1 MRPAH
6 PLLLSLALGIPACG
20 EPFPC
25 NRYCWSHQQLVA
37 DATSEALV
45 GVPDGRF
52 DDTCLTFTEADQW
65 YPVLPPFGWYAA
77 ERCVPADEH
86 EVIAR
91 TVTSIR
97 DPAVDANQACD
108 VTDLQIYADFVQNL
122 ALQARDTCV
131 AHLTCNGAPAGCD
144 LDPTVDENQACTVA
158 TAEILCDQDVLAPAL
173 AALTDLANGP
183 GAAQPQRDGVVIEYV
198 DDPQQCSPILQA
210 DTEGTPGCEEGGGD
224 GLDES
229 GSSGSDGGADE
240 SGGGSSESGESGGSM
255 VEPFGEIGALV
266 RCTAPRTCVVE
277 PELFAAVESN
287 FGIFVDEGLRLEV
300 VAMAEIGAGVRISGL
315 DRAEA
320 SGRLLRALGIEEGDV
335 LMDLDGASIVAP
347 ETLEALMLELPTAR
361 SWRLTLRRR
370 VSGAWETVVVTI
382 SRE

>member
-1 MRPAH
+1 MRPSH
-6 PLLLSLALGIPACG
+6 PLLLSLALGTLACSK
-20 EPFPC
+20 PFPC

-37 DATSEALV
+37 DINSEHLA

-52 DDTCLTFTEADQW
+52 DDTCLTSSDSEEW
-65 YPVLPPFGWYAA
+65 YPPLPPFGWYAA
-77 ERCVPADEH
+77 EQCVKADVH

-91 TVTSIR
+91 TVTSIQ
-97 DPAVDANQACD
+97 DPSVDAGQACD
-108 VTDLQIYADFVQNL
+108 VTELQIYADFVQAL
-122 ALQARDTCV
+122 ALQARNACV
-131 AHLTCNGAPAGCD
+131 AHLTCNGMPAGCD
-144 LDPTVDENQACTVA
+144 IDPTDDGNQACTVA
-158 TAEILCDQDVLAPAL
+158 TAEVLCDQEVLAPAL
-173 AALTDLANGP
+173 AALTDLTNGP

-210 DTEGTPGCEEGGGD
+210 DTEGTPGCEDGGGD

-240 SGGGSSESGESGGSM
+240 SGGGSSESGGSM

-266 RCTAPRTCVVE
+266 RCATPRTCVVA

-287 FGIFVDEGLRLEV
+287 FGLFVDEGLRLEV
-300 VAMAEIGAGVRISGL
+300 VAMPEIGAGVRISGL
-315 DRAEA
+315 ERAQT

-335 LMDLDGASIVAP
+335 LMELDGRSIVEP

-370 VSGAWETVVVTI
+370 VGGVWGIVVVTI